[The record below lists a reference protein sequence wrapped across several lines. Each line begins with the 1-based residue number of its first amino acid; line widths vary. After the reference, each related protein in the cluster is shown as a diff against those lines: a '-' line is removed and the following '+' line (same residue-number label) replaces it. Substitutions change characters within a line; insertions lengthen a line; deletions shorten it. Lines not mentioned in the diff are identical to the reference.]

1 MATKSIID
9 IEIDDS
15 KFLKFKS
22 IFDDYKR
29 SLEETPEA
37 WSDANSQMG
46 NMVQASQLLKN
57 DAEKRLA
64 LLQAA
69 TLEETKAE
77 KAQQKQDEARRKSTE
92 TRKKTDLEAVKRW
105 KDLGSTIASTTVQ
118 LAKFAS
124 IGLGLAT
131 GATTFGMG
139 GLASAASSTRFQSMG
154 LGVSSGAMQSA
165 NLNYGGK
172 LLGSPTQSLTA
183 LRESQTDITQAWKFS
198 TLGVQNAANKST
210 EQLLPEVLT
219 KMRDI
224 LKAVPASQRENRAKV
239 LGMDSIINAEDRQR
253 MVTVSDSEFEAA
265 NKQYQQDLKELN
277 IKDSTLKS
285 FQDLNTQ
292 WDRTKDQFFKTFV
305 EGLEPLAP
313 ALTRFSEA
321 VGDAFQKF
329 MAADK
334 LEPMINKLADGITKF
349 ADYLDKNA
357 DKDFEKLKKW
367 VSETADGLEKLAE
380 KITSVLAFFGLN
392 NDESKGGGESTGM
405 GGAALAAG
413 VGLGG
418 LALASLAGGLALP
431 LAALTGTG
439 VAAYKFGG
447 DTYQNDS
454 AENQEWTQKI
464 VGGIAALFGDED
476 AIAAQKQ
483 IANYTRS
490 ADKTLEKLK
499 PMTAE
504 EYKKIESDNQNSFVS
519 KLGES
524 FKISLNDLWQKTK
537 IIEGEGEVEIGDV
550 TPYTGKLGDFDTKSA
565 EYMPRVMRDLG
576 LDANQAAAAF
586 GNLGQESEGLQPGI
600 QERDPK
606 EGKGGKGWGQWTG
619 PRRVAFDKYLKDTG
633 QSEFSDEANYQFF
646 LKEGR
651 GTHKHAIEI
660 LKTAKDLKDGVYK
673 FERAYEGSADVD
685 DYGNIVKPENYKSRY
700 DYASRAL
707 AAGQGGKVISISDYK
722 GKPFKTGEKIKD
734 SYALRT
740 PPTGRPTSIMFG
752 DQNGSFCPPGRV
764 MININNSTGGSATSS
779 ALCI

>member
-1 MATKSIID
+1 VATKSIID

-22 IFDDYKR
+22 IFDDYKK

-37 WSDANSQMG
+37 WSDANSEMG
-46 NMVQASQLLKN
+46 NMVQASELLKN

-69 TLEETKAE
+69 TLEESKAE

-92 TRKKTDLEAVKRW
+92 TRKKTDLDAIKRW
-105 KDLGSTIASTTVQ
+105 KDLGSTIASTTIQ

-165 NLNYGGK
+165 NINYGGK

-183 LRESQTDITQAWKFS
+183 LRESQTDVTQAWKFS
-198 TLGVQNAANKST
+198 TLGIQNAANKST
-210 EQLLPEVLT
+210 EQLLPEILT

-224 LKAVPASQRENRAKV
+224 LKATPASQRENRAKA
-239 LGMDSIINAEDRQR
+239 LGMDSIVNAEDRQR

-265 NKQYQQDLKELN
+265 NKRYQQDLKELN
-277 IKDSTLKS
+277 IRDSTLKS

-292 WDRTKDQFFKTFV
+292 WDRTKDQFFKIFV

-313 ALTRFSEA
+313 ALTRFSDA
-321 VGDAFQKF
+321 VGGAFNKF

-349 ADYLDKNA
+349 ADYLDKNGE
-357 DKDFEKLKKW
+357 KDFEKLKKW
-367 VSETADGLEKLAE
+367 VSEAADGLEKLSQ
-380 KITSVLAFFGLN
+380 KITSVLTFFGLN
-392 NDESKGGGESTGM
+392 DDESNDGGGNSTGM

-447 DTYQNDS
+447 NTYKNDS

-464 VGGIAALFGDED
+464 VGGIAALFGDDD

-490 ADKTLEKLK
+490 SDKTLEKLK
-499 PMTAE
+499 PMTAD

-519 KLGES
+519 KLGDS
-524 FKISLNDLWQKTK
+524 FRISLYDIWEKTK
-537 IIEGEGEVEIGDV
+537 IISGKVEVGDV
-550 TPYTGKLGDFDTKSA
+550 TPYTGKLGDFDAKAA
-565 EYMPRVMRDLG
+565 EYMPRVMKDLG

-586 GNLGQESEGLQPGI
+586 GNLGQESEGLQSGI

-606 EGKGGKGWGQWTG
+606 KGIGGKGWGQWTG
-619 PRRVAFDKYLKDTG
+619 PRRVAFDKYLKETG
-633 QSEFSDEANYQFF
+633 QSEFNDEANYQFF
-646 LKEGR
+646 LKEAR
-651 GTHKHAIEI
+651 GNYKHAIEK
-660 LKTAKDLKDGVYK
+660 LKTAKDLKDGVYI
-673 FERAYEGSADVD
+673 FERAYEGSGDVD
-685 DYGNIVKPENYKSRY
+685 KDTGKIIKPENYKIRY

-707 AAGQGGKVISISDYK
+707 SAGGGKVISISDYK

-734 SYALRT
+734 SYAIKTT
-740 PPTGRPTSIMFG
+740 PTFHPNSIMFG
-752 DQNGSFCPPGRV
+752 KQNLNICPPGRV
-764 MININNSTGGSATSS
+764 MININNSTGGSATTNSI
-779 ALCI
+779 CI

>member
-22 IFDDYKR
+22 IFDDYKK

-37 WSDANSQMG
+37 WSDANSEMG
-46 NMVQASQLLKN
+46 NMVQASQFLKN

-69 TLEETKAE
+69 TLEESKAE

-92 TRKKTDLEAVKRW
+92 TRKKTDLDAIKRW

-183 LRESQTDITQAWKFS
+183 LRESQTDVTQAWKFS

-210 EQLLPEVLT
+210 EQLLPEILT

-224 LKAVPASQRENRAKV
+224 LKATPASQRENRAKV

-265 NKQYQQDLKELN
+265 NKRYQKDLKELN
-277 IKDSTLKS
+277 IRDSTLKS

-292 WDRTKDQFFKTFV
+292 FDRTKDQFFKIFV
-305 EGLEPLAP
+305 DGLEPLAP

-321 VGDAFQKF
+321 VGGAF
-329 MAADK
+329 DK
-334 LEPMINKLADGITKF
+334 LMSAKNLEPMINKLAEGITKF
-349 ADYLDKNA
+349 SAYLTSPEA
-357 DKDFEKLKKW
+357 EKDFNNLVTHIKEAAAAIGTFAAFISSVTPEG
-367 VSETADGLEKLAE
+367 VSSGAALA
-380 KITSVLAFFGLN
+380 
-392 NDESKGGGESTGM
+392 GGGLLAAGAAGSLV
-405 GGAALAAG
+405 GGAALPVLAAG
-413 VGLGG
+413 
-418 LALASLAGGLALP
+418 AAGGALGYS
-431 LAALTGTG
+431 A
-439 VAAYKFGG
+439 
-447 DTYQNDS
+447 YQNDS
-454 AENQEWTQKI
+454 AENQELAQKI
-464 VGGIAALFGDED
+464 VGGIAALFGDDD

-490 ADKTLEKLK
+490 SDKTLEKLK
-499 PMTAE
+499 PMTAD
-504 EYKKIESDNQNSFVS
+504 EYKKIEADSQNGFVS
-519 KLGES
+519 KLGDS
-524 FKISLNDLWQKTK
+524 FSISLYDIWEKTK
-537 IIEGEGEVEIGDV
+537 IISGKVEVGDV
-550 TPYTGKLGDFDTKSA
+550 TPYTGKLGDFDAKAA
-565 EYMPRVMRDLG
+565 EYMPRVMKDLG

-586 GNLGQESEGLQPGI
+586 GNLGQESGGLQPGL

-606 EGKGGKGWGQWTG
+606 SGIGGKGWGQWTG
-619 PRRVAFDKYLKDTG
+619 PRRVAFDKYLKETG
-633 QSEFSDEANYQFF
+633 QSEFNDEANYQFF
-646 LKEGR
+646 LKEAR
-651 GTHKHAIEI
+651 GNYKHAIEK
-660 LKTAKDLKDGVYK
+660 LKTAKDLKDGVFI
-673 FERAYEGSADVD
+673 FERAYEGSGDVD
-685 DYGNIVKPENYKSRY
+685 KDTGKIIKPENYKIRY

-707 AAGQGGKVISISDYK
+707 SAGGGKSISISDYK

-734 SYALRT
+734 SYAIKTT
-740 PPTGRPTSIMFG
+740 PTVHPNSIMFG
-752 DQNGSFCPPGRV
+752 NQNLNICPPGRV
-764 MININNSTGGSATSS
+764 MININNSTGGSAITNSI
-779 ALCI
+779 CI